1 MTAIDT
7 VRSVV
12 SHRGMSVLDLHRII
26 GQLRRDVRILTPR
39 AEQAT
44 ALEGRIDEQA
54 KTIGSLREQL
64 VQAKE
69 IRDDVHAKAGRH
81 DEAEARA
88 TKAEQELRD
97 QAVELRMLRSFQAN
111 AHRVDV
117 PAPIRDTSAP
127 EDQATVPTPVLTLPQ
142 AHGIGPVGDP
152 GRLR

>member
-12 SHRGMSVLDLHRII
+12 SHRGMSVLDLHRLI

-64 VQAKE
+64 VQAKG
-69 IRDDVHAKAGRH
+69 IRDDVHAKAGRY

-88 TKAEQELRD
+88 RKAERELKDQTSELR
-97 QAVELRMLRSFQAN
+97 LLRSLQAN
-111 AHRVDV
+111 AHRIDV
-117 PAPIRDTSAP
+117 PAPFRDNSDP
-127 EDQATVPTPVLTLPQ
+127 EDQATVPVRTLPQ
-142 AHGIGPVGDP
+142 AFGIGPVRDP
-152 GRLR
+152 GRLH